1 MQEIMVL
8 ESVTCI
14 CIGGRKVFAYYLGL
28 TIFDCFLIT
37 HKKFQTMLM
46 YLILVFAQKS
56 QQQPGSRR
64 SQEVE
69 KVIWIDGSTNN
80 KLERGGAGIF
90 IEDKRREIEER
101 LSFAAGEI
109 CSSFGAEGVAMLR
122 ALYWMELHP
131 AETVICTDSLSV
143 RAVLKK
149 DNWRDC
155 QDWTRKIKI
164 QSRRVKRVCHNIMG
178 AVALRCRQH

>member
-1 MQEIMVL
+1 MQKIMVL

-14 CIGGRKVFAYYLGL
+14 RIGGRKVSAYYLGL

-69 KVIWIDGSTNN
+69 IVIWTDGSTNN

-90 IEDKRREIEER
+90 IEDKKRAIEER
-101 LSFAAGEI
+101 LSFAAGEN
-109 CSSFGAEGVAMLR
+109 CSSLWAEGVAMLR
-122 ALYWMELHP
+122 ALQWMELHP
-131 AETVICTDSLSV
+131 AKTTVICTDNPSV
-143 RAVLKK
+143 HSVLKK

-155 QDWTRKIKI
+155 QD
-164 QSRRVKRVCHNIMG
+164 
-178 AVALRCRQH
+178 